1 MSPPYRPSGPNVGP
15 DTDTNKRLFVS
26 CFEAGEVY
34 VVDPY
39 LPQIISIIEVGRGPA
54 GLAFS
59 NESPPERAYVVGFGA
74 NNVSVIDLVEGSQTQ
89 FHVIE
94 RIGFPSPTP
103 R

>member
-1 MSPPYRPSGPNVGP
+1 MRPRTSSLAPATAQRAG
-15 DTDTNKRLFVS
+15 TLCFFVS

-39 LPQIISIIEVGRGPA
+39 TPQIISIIEVGRGPA

-74 NNVSVIDLVEGSQTQ
+74 NNVSVIDLQPGPTQ
-89 FHVIE
+89 YHVIQ